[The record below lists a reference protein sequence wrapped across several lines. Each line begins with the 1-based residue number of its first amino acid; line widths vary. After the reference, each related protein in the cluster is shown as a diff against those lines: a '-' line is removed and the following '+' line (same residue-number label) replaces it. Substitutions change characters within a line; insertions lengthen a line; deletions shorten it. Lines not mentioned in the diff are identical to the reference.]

1 MNKKECLTKSEL
13 HKATNAPGYVIIYLK
28 DCNRLPIV
36 QESQGR
42 GYPTLY
48 APEAIQIVKDHMNKR
63 NSID

>member
-1 MNKKECLTKSEL
+1 MNKNECLTKSEL

-28 DCNRLPIV
+28 DCHRLPIV

-48 APEAIQIVKDHMNKR
+48 HPDSIQIVKDHLKKQRVN
-63 NSID
+63 D

>member
-1 MNKKECLTKSEL
+1 MTQSLNRTQLC
-13 HKATNAPGYVIIYLK
+13 KATGAPGYVIIYLK
-28 DCNRLPIV
+28 DCGRLPIAK
-36 QESQGR
+36 ESRGR